1 MTEKSKK
8 MIQAID
14 LMLEDLQIKHGDIR
28 EQAKE
33 SKCEDELDEIKEC
46 LIEYLCELKLRYN

>member
-8 MIQAID
+8 MTQAID
-14 LMLEDLQIKHGDIR
+14 LMLEDLHMIHVDIR

-33 SKCEDELDEIKEC
+33 LKCEDELDELKKC
-46 LIEYLCELKLRYN
+46 LIGYLLDLKPGYN

>member
-1 MTEKSKK
+1 MTEESKK

-14 LMLEDLQIKHGDIR
+14 LMLEDLHMIHVDIR

-33 SKCEDELDEIKEC
+33 SKCEDELDELKKC
-46 LIEYLCELKLRYN
+46 LIGYLLDLKSRYN

>member
-1 MTEKSKK
+1 MTEETKK

-14 LMLEDLQIKHGDIR
+14 LMLEDLHIKHIDIR

-33 SKCEDELDEIKEC
+33 SKCEDQLNEVK
-46 LIEYLCELKLRYN
+46 EYLIGCLSDLKLRYN